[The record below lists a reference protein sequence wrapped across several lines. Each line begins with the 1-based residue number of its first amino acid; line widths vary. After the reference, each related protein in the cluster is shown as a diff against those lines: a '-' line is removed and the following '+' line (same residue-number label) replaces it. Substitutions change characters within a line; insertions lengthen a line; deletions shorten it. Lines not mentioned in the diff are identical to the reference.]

1 MKQKGKEICMDNV
14 TKLQT
19 SYDIGIKKAAKQYA
33 YTRGATLTAY
43 SAVAVCGLSL
53 AVFLFKGADDE
64 VVASSYAR
72 LSEYF
77 KSTNMLTGSLQA
89 FVPVFVCAIICFF
102 AGFSI
107 TPSLYPHIVLA
118 LNGFIGGG
126 IACLMYKSGEL
137 YVCISYV
144 FSFLLSSLA
153 LALFATEAQI
163 FRKNNLEQNR
173 CVKDILS
180 VKFVFS
186 YMSLFAVPLS
196 LLMASSML
204 SFVLPSLITKYAVK
218 F

>member
-1 MKQKGKEICMDNV
+1 MDNI

-33 YTRGATLTAY
+33 YTKGATLTAY

-53 AVFLFKGADDE
+53 AVFLFKGADDSI
-64 VVASSYAR
+64 VAASYEN
-72 LSEYF
+72 LTEYF
-77 KSTNMLTGSLQA
+77 KNTNMLTGSLQA
-89 FVPVFVCAIICFF
+89 FVPAFVGALICFF

-118 LNGFIGGG
+118 FQGFFSGG
-126 IACLMYKSGEL
+126 IACLMYKSGNIYL
-137 YVCISYV
+137 CAAYV
-144 FSFLLSSLA
+144 FAFLLSSLA
-153 LALFATEAQI
+153 LALFATEAQV
-163 FRKNNLEQNR
+163 FRKNNLDQNR

-186 YMSLFAVPLS
+186 YMSLFAIPLS

-204 SFVLPSLITKYAVK
+204 SFVLPSLITKYALK
-218 F
+218 L